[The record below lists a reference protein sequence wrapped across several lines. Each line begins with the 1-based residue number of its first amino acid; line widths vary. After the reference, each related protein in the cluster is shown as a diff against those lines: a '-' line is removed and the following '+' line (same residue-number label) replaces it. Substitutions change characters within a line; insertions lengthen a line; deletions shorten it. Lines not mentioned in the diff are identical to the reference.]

1 MPKPRIGVKLHTL
14 NYMCVFFCLEFFGS
28 TQAYQPDFLDDPQL
42 TELTAG
48 KNRTCLKFSS
58 YTVSIID
65 YVKPLELKKEINET
79 FKEKFPYVQ
88 ITLTKL
94 RSIKRE
100 MLEIG
105 VECMLDLIIVAQS
118 YVYFERLILQ
128 VANFESFISCF
139 FTHLSKI
146 QSFCFYRDL

>member
-1 MPKPRIGVKLHTL
+1 
-14 NYMCVFFCLEFFGS
+14 
-28 TQAYQPDFLDDPQL
+28 
-42 TELTAG
+42 
-48 KNRTCLKFSS
+48 
-58 YTVSIID
+58 VSIID

-79 FKEKFPYVQ
+79 FKEKFPFVQ

-128 VANFESFISCF
+128 GLINKPNRKYLAANR
-139 FTHLSKI
+139 L
-146 QSFCFYRDL
+146 DLIL